1 MSQRDQGTAYI
12 LSLLFG
18 YWGVDRFYMGQF
30 GLGLL
35 KFFTGGGFGLWAFI
49 DQILI
54 GVGSVRDK
62 EGQFL
67 YRPVKGTP
75 TRDQGTAFLLSFFL
89 GSFGADR
96 FYLGYIGLGAL
107 KLITGG
113 GCGIWALIDMIII
126 GMGRA
131 EDVDGNS
138 LR

>member
-18 YWGVDRFYMGQF
+18 YWGVDRFYMGQI

-35 KFFTGGGFGLWAFI
+35 KLFTGGGFGLWALI

-54 GVGSVRDK
+54 GVGSASDK
-62 EGQFL
+62 QGL
-67 YRPVKGTP
+67 PLARPRRGTP

-89 GSFGADR
+89 GGLGADR
-96 FYLGYIGLGAL
+96 FYLGYIGLGVL

-131 EDVDGNS
+131 EDADGNT